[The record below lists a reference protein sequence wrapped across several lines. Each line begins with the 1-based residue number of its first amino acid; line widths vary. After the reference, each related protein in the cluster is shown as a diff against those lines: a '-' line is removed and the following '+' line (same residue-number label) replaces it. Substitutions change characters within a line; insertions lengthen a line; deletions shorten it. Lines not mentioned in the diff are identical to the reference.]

1 MIRTDM
7 HLEQA
12 LAGGESGGRGCGPG
26 EGTGHQSRRSHATAS
41 WKVEP
46 PTSRGRT
53 VALGSIT
60 KGSGAGVSGKEQPH
74 CGADFPPVVLN

>member
-1 MIRTDM
+1 M

-12 LAGGESGGRGCGPG
+12 LAGGELGGRGCGPG
-26 EGTGHQSRRSHATAS
+26 EGTGHHSLRSHATAS
-41 WKVEP
+41 WKVGAP
-46 PTSRGRT
+46 ISKGRT

-60 KGSGAGVSGKEQPH
+60 KGSGVRVSGKEQPN